1 MNTLISEGLDV
12 PQKSNRPTRTLQ
24 NEEGDFGKFTN
35 FMQRLVAVP
44 HSEIK
49 AKLDAEKQAK
59 RRRQKRSSAS
69 GHASNVKD

>member
-1 MNTLISEGLDV
+1 M
-12 PQKSNRPTRTLQ
+12 PKSHPKLSAKNVT
-24 NEEGDFGKFTN
+24 GDFGKFTN

-59 RRRQKRSSAS
+59 RLRQKRSSAS
-69 GHASNVKD
+69 GRASNAKD